1 MNAFKMV
8 TLVALPILSLAVQ
21 PVFSQVT
28 KIVIRAKAK
37 DAKFIGTGIGG
48 AYVIVRNNTTGEI
61 LDQGYTTG
69 TSGDTELIMNTPI
82 ARAVRLTDD
91 NTAKFEA
98 QLTISEPIFVDVE
111 VIAPINRKAASV
123 KATTQFWAIPGKH
136 ILGDG
141 IILDIPGYI
150 LDINYPTTH
159 QTIAIT
165 SLPQGSL
172 KAKVHLVMMCGCV
185 INKGGIWDADDIEVK
200 GLLRRDGKIL
210 AEFPFEITDEDNV
223 FEGTLPLTEKGSF
236 ELLVYA
242 FDEKTGNSGIDKVSF
257 VIN

>member
-1 MNAFKMV
+1 MG
-8 TLVALPILSLAVQ
+8 LVVLCLVVQ
-21 PVFSQVT
+21 LGFSQPTNVL
-28 KIVIRAKAK
+28 IRAKAK

-69 TSGDTELIMNTPI
+69 SSGDTELIMNTPI
-82 ARAVRLTDD
+82 ARNTALTDD

-98 QLTISEPIFVDVE
+98 QLNINEPVFVDIE
-111 VIAPINRKAASV
+111 VIAPFNRKAASV
-123 KATTQFWAIPGKH
+123 KATTQLWAIPGKH

-150 LDINYPTTH
+150 LDIQYPATH
-159 QTIAIT
+159 QVISAT
-165 SLPQGSL
+165 SLEEGIL
-172 KAKVHLVMMCGCV
+172 NVKTHLVMMCGCV

-200 GLLRRDGKIL
+200 GLLRRDGEVL
-210 AEFPFEITDEDNV
+210 AEFPLHITEEDNV
-223 FEGTLPLTEKGSF
+223 FEGALPLTGKGSF
-236 ELLVYA
+236 ELVVYA
-242 FDEKTGNSGIDKVSF
+242 FDEKTGNSGVDKVSF